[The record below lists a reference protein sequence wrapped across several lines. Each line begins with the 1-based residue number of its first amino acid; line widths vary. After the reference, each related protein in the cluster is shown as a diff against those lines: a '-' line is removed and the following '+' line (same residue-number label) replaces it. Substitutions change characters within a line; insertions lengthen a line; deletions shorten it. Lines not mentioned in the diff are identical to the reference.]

1 MIPKNEIMR
10 KYVSII
16 IGLILITISV
26 LIVVIFIKNSDKE
39 KPKMAQDA
47 KIITVKI
54 VKNKIIPVQIN
65 STGILIA
72 KNKIEIYSEV
82 QGVLNIG
89 KKEFKDGTSYAKD
102 EIMLSINTDEH
113 LANFKSLKS
122 NLLNSLLLIMPD
134 MKLDF
139 PLEYEKWQ
147 AYLSSFDINN
157 RLLELPQ
164 TTSDRERFFLTR
176 KNIYAQYY
184 NLENL
189 HIRLSKYTIR
199 APYNGVLTEAL
210 VTQGTLIRQ
219 GQKLGEFIN
228 ARTYEMKIAIKS
240 SFIEFIKIGNPV
252 KLNNIENTKSW
263 QGKVIRING
272 KIDQAS
278 QTFRVFVE
286 VNAND
291 LREGM
296 YLEADLVARSETNA
310 FEIDRNL
317 LFENDKIFAV
327 TDSSLYLVQINPVF
341 FNDETV
347 IVKGLKDGTKIIS
360 KSLPG
365 AFEGMKVKINNANK
379 KK

>member
-1 MIPKNEIMR
+1 MR
-10 KYVSII
+10 KYISII
-16 IGLILITISV
+16 IGITFIAISV
-26 LIVVIFIKNSDKE
+26 FIAAIFIKNSDKK
-39 KPKMAQDA
+39 KPKMANDT
-47 KIITVKI
+47 KTITVNI
-54 VKNKIIPVQIN
+54 VKNKTIPIQIN
-65 STGILIA
+65 STGSLIA

-82 QGVLNIG
+82 QGVLNIR
-89 KKEFKDGTSYAKD
+89 KKDFKTGTFYAKD
-102 EIMLSINTDEH
+102 EIILSINTDEH
-113 LANFKSLKS
+113 LVNLKSLKS
-122 NLLNSLLLIMPD
+122 ILHNALLLIMPD
-134 MKLDF
+134 IKVDF

-147 AYLSSFDINN
+147 AYLSSFDIDN
-157 RLLELPQ
+157 RLLELPK
-164 TTSDRERFFLTR
+164 TTSDRERFFLTG
-176 KNIYAQYY
+176 KNIYTQYY

-228 ARTYEMKIAIKS
+228 ARTYEMELAIKS

-252 KLNNIENTKSW
+252 KINNIENTKSW
-263 QGKVIRING
+263 QAKVIRING

-291 LREGM
+291 LLEGM

-310 FEIDRNL
+310 FKVDRKL
-317 LFENDKIFAV
+317 LFDNNKLFAV
-327 TDSSLYLVQINPVF
+327 KDASLYLVQINPVF
-341 FNDETV
+341 FNDKTV

-360 KSLPG
+360 KPLSG
-365 AFEGMKVKINNANK
+365 AFEGMKVKIKKGNK
-379 KK
+379 AK

>member
-1 MIPKNEIMR
+1 M
-10 KYVSII
+10 
-16 IGLILITISV
+16 
-26 LIVVIFIKNSDKE
+26 IFIKNSDKE
-39 KPKMAQDA
+39 KPKKAQGA
-47 KIITVKI
+47 KIITVNI
-54 VKNKIIPVQIN
+54 VKNKTIPIQIN
-65 STGILIA
+65 STGSLIA

-89 KKEFKDGTSYAKD
+89 KKEFKAGTFYAKD
-102 EIMLSINTDEH
+102 EIMLSINRDEH

-122 NLLNSLLLIMPD
+122 NFLNSLLLITID

-139 PLEYEKWQ
+139 PLEYEKWK
-147 AYLSSFDINN
+147 AYLDSFDIDN
-157 RLLELPQ
+157 RLLELPI
-164 TTSDRERFFLTR
+164 TTSDRERFFLAG
-176 KNIYAQYY
+176 KNIYTQYY

-189 HIRLSKYTIR
+189 YARLSKYTIR

-210 VTQGTLIRQ
+210 VTHGSLIRQ

-228 ARTYEMKIAIKS
+228 VKTYEIELAIKS

-252 KLNNIENTKSW
+252 KLNNIKNTKSW
-263 QGKVIRING
+263 HGKVIRING
-272 KIDQAS
+272 KIDQSS

-291 LREGM
+291 LLEGM
-296 YLEADLVARSETNA
+296 YLEAELLAKSETNA

-341 FNDETV
+341 FNRKTV

-360 KSLPG
+360 KPLPG
-365 AFEGMKVKINNANK
+365 AFEGMKVKINNGK
-379 KK
+379 KAK